1 MEHRLEVAPSGRA
14 TCRTCNKPIAK
25 GELRVGEEYASQFG
39 SEGFAIRWHH
49 PLCAAAKIPAVLQ
62 QAMASYDGDI
72 PDREALEAA
81 MSAGTKKAA
90 QKGTGALPSADL
102 APTSRAK
109 CLHCQEAIEKATVR
123 IGVEREVDTGSFV
136 TKGAG
141 YLHPA
146 CVEAWAE
153 EGWEDGLDDLVAR
166 VKSNTGLAALP
177 PPFGEATAEEIA
189 ALASDDGA
197 KPKKGKKA
205 SEGAAKS
212 SESATKAS
220 ESAAKASEG
229 AAKPSEGATKD
240 AEAASGAA
248 PAEAPLPKKAPKPKA
263 APVDSGPAFKQLT
276 GKQVASIVAKLAKV
290 DADYKGDSI
299 LEKAGVDWGD
309 RDLLRWHIASHGL
322 LEPTHAAL
330 LHRLS
335 ESAWNA
341 SAEEVF
347 AVVPKLDTDVKKSV
361 ALELMPGWPLP
372 ADVLLVRAAELDA
385 ARLEGMLATASPR
398 LRRGI
403 QLVRGRLG
411 ASLEDA
417 DRQAVLAGLAEM
429 EAKDY
434 GLPSWSGVNGSGIC
448 VRMPSKAGERNEPFR
463 NTAELARHFGTE
475 AEWIAALTDA
485 ARKAQFGSLQLV
497 LPALV
502 AMPLAELVALI
513 AKPHFS
519 SGEQHD
525 AQMARLV
532 ELRDDDPKLLAEA
545 ALTIGREDYPGMY
558 VREQLLV
565 HAIARMGMRGVQVPD
580 GLEREPKWDGFAYCV
595 APWRGSK
602 VLREVYRKALE
613 AIGRERALA
622 LVAPILERTYGH
634 SQALPFLAVHFDEAI
649 ARRIVAGRADLGL
662 TDPDAFAALG
672 APVIPIVLAA
682 LEAPADGT
690 PEDGKR
696 RDALVKCLRGV
707 LGFVGASG
715 GSFDASLDRF
725 VSCSPEESYWREE
738 AKVIL
743 LHTLRAMPE
752 ERRIATLDRLFAE
765 TKQVERAFLGVQ
777 TVGEAAFRQRAAR
790 IAVQRYAQVQDK
802 NTFQGALVGLKPDG
816 LESFRPA
823 LLEGQPDTKLF
834 EQLRFVFG
842 HEQVDALM
850 KAANVVEETNLARLL
865 RLAKAYLDAHPD
877 APKERLYVL
886 ERADLEPSTPPRRAG
901 SFSASRGNG
910 PGGLSSEGQP
920 PTIAPGQ
927 VSSLD
932 QVLAMKKRA
941 QKASEDEEHI
951 LTIDLEEVPELRTR
965 FPDARAISLFAPSPE
980 HGDAWDRARLR
991 PVPLT
996 CSAPADGTPISVI
1009 GLEVPSALFDSKKT
1023 SDDPPLK
1030 ELRGLVFNR
1039 PGYLLGEP
1047 MFIQD
1052 DEGSGAGFVMQLS
1065 ERIGDLNLG
1074 DSGSLYVFE
1083 GDTFMQCY

>member
-49 PLCAAAKIPAVLQ
+49 TLCAAAKIPTVLQ
-62 QAMASYDGDI
+62 QAMASYTGDI

-109 CLHCQEAIEKATVR
+109 CMHCQEAIEKGTVR
-123 IGVEREVDTGSFV
+123 VGIEREVDTGSFV

-153 EGWEDGLDDLVAR
+153 EGWEDGLEDLVAR
-166 VKSNTGLAALP
+166 VKANTGLAALP

-189 ALASDDGA
+189 ALAGDDGP
-197 KPKKGKKA
+197 KPKKTKKA
-205 SEGAAKS
+205 ADKASAGQPNAS
-212 SESATKAS
+212 SEAANASGTADSAPEGDAS
-220 ESAAKASEG
+220 ASAA
-229 AAKPSEGATKD
+229 
-240 AEAASGAA
+240 AA
-248 PAEAPLPKKAPKPKA
+248 PAPKKAAKPKA
-263 APVDSGPAFKQLT
+263 APADSGPAFKSLT
-276 GKQVASIVAKLAKV
+276 GKQVASIVAKLAKI

-299 LEKAGVDWGD
+299 FEKAGIDWGD
-309 RDLLRWHIASHGL
+309 RDPLRWHIAHHGL
-322 LEPTHAAL
+322 LEPTHPTL

-335 ESAWNA
+335 ESAWSA
-341 SAEEVF
+341 SAEQVF
-347 AVVPKLDTDVKKSV
+347 AVVPKLDADVKKSV

-372 ADVLLVRAAELDA
+372 ADVILVRAAELDP
-385 ARLEGMLATASPR
+385 ARLEGLLASASPR

-411 ASLEDA
+411 ASLEDG
-417 DRQAVLAGLAEM
+417 DRKAVLSGLAEM

-434 GLPSWSGVNGSGIC
+434 GLPSWSGVNGTGIC
-448 VRMPSKAGERNEPFR
+448 VRMPSQAGERNEPFR

-475 AEWIAALTDA
+475 AEWLAALTEA
-485 ARKAQFGSLQLV
+485 ARKAQFGTLQHV

-502 AMPLAELVALI
+502 TMPLGELVALI

-525 AQMARLV
+525 AQVARLV

-545 ALTIGREDYPGMY
+545 ALTIAREDYPGMY

-565 HAIARMGMRGVQVPD
+565 HAIARMGTRGLPVPD

-613 AIGRERALA
+613 AVGRERALA
-622 LVAPILERTYGH
+622 LVTPILERTYGH

-690 PEDGKR
+690 PDDTKR

-715 GSFDASLDRF
+715 GSFDAALDRF

-752 ERRIATLDRLFAE
+752 DRRVATLDRLLAE
-765 TKQVERAFLGVQ
+765 TKQIERAFLGVQ
-777 TVGEAAFRQRAAR
+777 TVSDAAFRAKAAR
-790 IAVQRYAQVQDK
+790 LAVQKYAQVQDK
-802 NTFQGALVGLKPDG
+802 VTFQSALMGLKPDG
-816 LESFRPA
+816 LEAFRPA
-823 LLEGQPDTKLF
+823 LLEEQADGKLF

-842 HEQVDALM
+842 HAEVDAVM
-850 KAANVVEETNLARLL
+850 KAANVVEETDLARLL
-865 RLAKAYLDAHPD
+865 RLAKARIAAHPD
-877 APKERLYVL
+877 APKERIYVL
-886 ERADLEPSTPPRRAG
+886 ERPDLDPSAPPRRAG
-901 SFSASRGNG
+901 SFSTSRGAG
-910 PGGLSSEGQP
+910 PGGLSRDGEAP
-920 PTIAPGQ
+920 AIAPGQ
-927 VSSLD
+927 VFSLD

-951 LTIDLEEVPELRTR
+951 LTIDLEEVPELAER
-965 FPDARAISLFAPSPE
+965 FPNARAIALFAASPE
-980 HGDAWDRARLR
+980 HGDAWDRARLLR
-991 PVPLT
+991 VPA
-996 CSAPADGTPISVI
+996 SATAPTDGTPISVI
-1009 GLEVPSALFDSKKT
+1009 GLEVPSAIFDHGQT
-1023 SDDPPLK
+1023 SQDPALK

-1039 PGYLLGEP
+1039 PGYVLGEP

-1052 DEGSGAGFVMQLS
+1052 DEGSGVGFVMQLS